1 MVQSWDV
8 TVCLSFRYGGE
19 CRCYCVFKSEDMVV
33 CADLTVC
40 LSLRYDGECRCYCVF
55 KFKDMVVS
63 VDVTVC
69 LSLKIW
75 CRVEMWLH
83 EYLMLAVHSTQTV
96 SAHFQ

>member
-40 LSLRYDGECRCYCVF
+40 LSL
-55 KFKDMVVS
+55 
-63 VDVTVC
+63 
-69 LSLKIW
+69 KIW
-75 CRVEMWLH
+75 CRVDMWLH